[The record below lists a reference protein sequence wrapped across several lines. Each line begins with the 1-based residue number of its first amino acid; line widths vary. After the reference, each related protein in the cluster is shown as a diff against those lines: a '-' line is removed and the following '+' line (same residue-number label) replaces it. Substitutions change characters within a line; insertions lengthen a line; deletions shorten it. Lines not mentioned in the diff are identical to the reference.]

1 MHICITQN
9 QKKNLRCDAYD
20 ISREHMA
27 VSGDDDGITDI
38 VDPSATKPREGRV
51 YVGGG
56 FVA

>member
-1 MHICITQN
+1 
-9 QKKNLRCDAYD
+9 
-20 ISREHMA
+20 MA
-27 VSGDDDGITDI
+27 LSGDDDGITDI